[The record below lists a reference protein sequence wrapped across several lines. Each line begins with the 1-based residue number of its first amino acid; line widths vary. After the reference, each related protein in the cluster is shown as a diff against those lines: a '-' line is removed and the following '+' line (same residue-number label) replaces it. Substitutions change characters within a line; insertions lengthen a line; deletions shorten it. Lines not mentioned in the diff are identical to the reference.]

1 MEWVFYLA
9 VIAAGFAAGFI
20 NTLAGSGSLITLPLL
35 IFLGLPA
42 NIANGTNRVAILL
55 QNMVA
60 VGSFRRQRVLDVRG
74 GIMLAIPAMIG
85 AVIGAQIAVNLDE
98 FIIRRTV
105 GILMVVMFFVVL
117 IKPRQWLE
125 GKTGNKK
132 GFSLIL
138 KIFVFFLIGAYG
150 GFIQAGVGIFLLA
163 GLVLGAGYDLVK
175 ANAVKLL
182 IVLCFTVFA
191 LIIFILNGQVEW
203 KTGLVL
209 ALGNMTGAWIASRIA
224 VKRGAKFVRWF
235 LLAVLLV
242 SGSILVGISGQ
253 MMELFR

>member
-1 MEWVFYLA
+1 MEWFFYPA

-55 QNMVA
+55 QNVVA
-60 VGSFRRQRVLDVRG
+60 VGSFRKQRVLDMRG
-74 GIMLAIPAMIG
+74 GIMLALPAVVG

-98 FIIRRTV
+98 FIVRRTV
-105 GILMVVMFFVVL
+105 GVLMVVMFIVVL
-117 IKPRQWLE
+117 IKPRRWLE
-125 GKTGNKK
+125 GKTGDEK

-138 KIFVFFLIGAYG
+138 KITAFFLIGVYG

-163 GLVLGAGYDLVK
+163 ALVLGAGYDLVRG
-175 ANAVKLL
+175 NAVKLL

-203 KTGLVL
+203 KTGIIL
-209 ALGNMTGAWIASRIA
+209 ALGNMAGAWIASRMA

-235 LLAVLLV
+235 LLTVLLV
-242 SGSILVGISGQ
+242 SGSILLGLSGLLIR
-253 MMELFR
+253 LF